1 MKLISLILITLFTL
15 NSMGQN
21 NNDMNIENIKLYQ
34 KSIDYPYVA
43 SEKRKAVIIDNMNK
57 LKRGMTKNQ
66 VIELMT
72 YPDEVN
78 LTYKTI
84 KIKSDNKTLG
94 FSMVYILERKQ
105 ESGSVTEKRD
115 KLIRI
120 HFNNSY
126 ELTWAYSEDVD
137 KFIDIKKN
145 TINEKVNIKFIG
157 EYYTGREPCQLLP
170 NGTRRWRYITGF
182 KVKEPFSGN
191 IQVNDIE
198 INPNF
203 SENSNINIPLE
214 VGENYMVS
222 LTLDKEKI
230 KLLENKD
237 TLFTHLNL
245 ITNDEIVEIIK
256 ATDTNLRFGEIITI
270 QKGYLIISRSNL
282 IEDTLILEPQLQ
294 GLGGATWLFEISNS
308 ELVIVDFRW
317 NVRPN
322 QTPQLHTKH
331 IRTLKGTN
339 KLIHADLEYKTYSN
353 HKDATNKENYVSLV
367 GYVNQDIKVDIK
379 RKYPYW
385 TNIKDT
391 ELIDLLHKY
400 QLKVI
405 VSKK

>member
-1 MKLISLILITLFTL
+1 MKIIFFTLITLFTL

-34 KSIDYPYVA
+34 ERIDYPYVA
-43 SEKRKAVIIDNMNK
+43 SKKRKTVIIDNMNK
-57 LKRGMTKNQ
+57 LKKGMTKNQ

-78 LTYKTI
+78 LTYEI
-84 KIKSDNKTLG
+84 RKIKSENNMTQTLG

-105 ESGSVTEKRD
+105 KSGSVTEIGE

-120 HFNNSY
+120 HFNNSCT
-126 ELTWAYSEDVD
+126 LTWAYSVA
-137 KFIDIKKN
+137 IDEFDDIELK
-145 TINEKVNIKFIG
+145 EKTNIKFIG
-157 EYYTGREPCQLLP
+157 EYYTGRGPCQLLP

-182 KVKEPFSGN
+182 KVKEPFLGN
-191 IQVNDIE
+191 IQVNNIE

-214 VGENYMVS
+214 VGKNYMIS
-222 LTLDKEKI
+222 LTLDKERIKI
-230 KLLENKD
+230 LENKD

-256 ATDTNLRFGEIITI
+256 AEDTNLRYGETIII
-270 QKGYLIISRSNL
+270 QKGYLLGNRSTIID
-282 IEDTLILEPQLQ
+282 DTLILEPQLQ
-294 GLGGATWLFEISNS
+294 GLGGATWIFEISNN

-322 QTPQLHTKH
+322 QTPQLHTKQ
-331 IRTLKGTN
+331 IRILKGTN

-367 GYVNQDIKVDIK
+367 GYVNQDVKVDIK

-385 TNIKDT
+385 SNIKDT
-391 ELIDLLHKY
+391 DFVSLLHKY
-400 QLKVI
+400 QLKI
-405 VSKK
+405 KSK

>member
-1 MKLISLILITLFTL
+1 METILPILITLFTL
-15 NSMGQN
+15 NIMGQN
-21 NNDMNIENIKLYQ
+21 NNDMNIKSIKLYQ
-34 KSIDYPYVA
+34 ESIDYPYVA
-43 SEKRKAVIIDNMNK
+43 SKKRKTVIINNMNK
-57 LKRGMTKNQ
+57 LKKGMTKNQ

-78 LTYKTI
+78 STYKI
-84 KIKSDNKTLG
+84 KKIKSENNMAQRLG

-105 ESGSVTEKRD
+105 KSGSVTEIRE

-126 ELTWAYSEDVD
+126 ELTWAYSVAVD
-137 KFIDIKKN
+137 EFNDIELK
-145 TINEKVNIKFIG
+145 EKTNIKFIG
-157 EYYTGREPCQLLP
+157 EYYTGRGPCQLLP

-182 KVKEPFSGN
+182 KVKTPILGN
-191 IQVNDIE
+191 IQVNNIE

-214 VGENYMVS
+214 TGENYMIS
-222 LTLDKEKI
+222 LKLDKERIKI
-230 KLLENKD
+230 LESKN
-237 TLFTHLNL
+237 TLSTHLNP

-256 ATDTNLRFGEIITI
+256 AKDTNLRYGETIII
-270 QKGYLIISRSNL
+270 QKGYLLGNRSTIID
-282 IEDTLILEPQLQ
+282 DTLILEPQLQ
-294 GLGGATWLFEISNS
+294 GLGGATWIFEISNN

-339 KLIHADLEYKTYSN
+339 KLIKTDLEYKTYSN
-353 HKDATNKENYVSLV
+353 YNDVTNKESYANLV

-385 TNIKDT
+385 SNIKDT
-391 ELIDLLHKY
+391 DFVSLLHKY
-400 QLKVI
+400 QLKI
-405 VSKK
+405 KNK